1 MKTIILAALSM
12 AALSC
17 ASPTRQVVSPRGSD
31 VDNWT
36 DEATHDWR
44 VKNWNA
50 KVGKYVK
57 MDYMDTVYCSITS
70 NYPSNDGYLAMAKSW
85 AMDHYTDCVPY
96 YGDLHMYRSVLLH
109 DARG

>member
-50 KVGKYVK
+50 KVG
-57 MDYMDTVYCSITS
+57 
-70 NYPSNDGYLAMAKSW
+70 NYGHATGTNTAHPFS
-85 AMDHYTDCVPY
+85 
-96 YGDLHMYRSVLLH
+96 R
-109 DARG
+109 R